1 MDFKETILKLS
12 EKVGKNKDA
21 CATEEATKTSLILPF
36 IKALGF
42 NIEDPHEVVP
52 EYICNKM
59 GNKSERVD
67 YAILKESNPIILIEC
82 KHCKEDLSLEHVGH
96 MKRYYQMA
104 SSKFGILT
112 NGVNYKFFTDLD
124 ETNKMDEKPFLDIN
138 MLDLQVNQ
146 IEMLNKF
153 QKSNFNVEEILES
166 AKKLKYTNKLKKII
180 AKEFETPS
188 PDFVRHFTRQIYTE
202 TNITAGVLE
211 YFTELTKKSL
221 KEYLTDK
228 ITERLKEVMKREEE
242 GDEEEEDNQEN
253 EERNP
258 NLRKV
263 SVTFIDGTVINRKK
277 VTDTFVD
284 SIKKI
289 GRFEEIMGIGIN
301 SSGIP
306 LISKSQNNEKQQRQ
320 IGEFWISTN
329 SSTIQKAS
337 ILNRI
342 NRELELGL
350 KIEIYSQQS

>member
-188 PDFVRHFTRQIYTE
+188 PDFVRHFTKQIYDGV
-202 TNITAGVLE
+202 ITASVLE
-211 YFTELTKKSL
+211 YFSELTKKSL
-221 KEYLTDK
+221 KEYLTEK
-228 ITERLKEVMKREEE
+228 ITERLTEVIKREEE
-242 GDEEEEDNQEN
+242 GDDEEEDKII
-253 EERNP
+253 NP

-263 SVTFIDGTVINRKK
+263 SVTFIDGTVINCNR
-277 VTDTFVD
+277 VVDTFVD

-289 GRFEEIMGIGIN
+289 GRFEEIIGLGIN